1 MPRLESASC
10 RGTLRLTPPRCGVRC
25 SRGLAA
31 SVVAYFS
38 CVVIMR
44 RMGSCSSRIR
54 LVLCRYCCTK
64 CSFLSIEYLFL
75 GELDVCPVIRWTVFF
90 GLLPSSF
97 MVLGRERPMG
107 RGEVW
112 RNSVLLLRVKKVVV
126 VGVGR
131 VTLDVRGYS
140 PVVTVDAFPPR
151 PLSSVLCRCGV
162 GVRAVGVFCV
172 SVICVWGGNVSG
184 GKPG

>member
-1 MPRLESASC
+1 M
-10 RGTLRLTPPRCGVRC
+10 
-25 SRGLAA
+25 
-31 SVVAYFS
+31 
-38 CVVIMR
+38 
-44 RMGSCSSRIR
+44 
-54 LVLCRYCCTK
+54 
-64 CSFLSIEYLFL
+64 
-75 GELDVCPVIRWTVFF
+75 
-90 GLLPSSF
+90 
-97 MVLGRERPMG
+97 GRE
-107 RGEVW
+107 EVW